1 MIRSTLST
9 FTKHTMGRVR
19 RRTSTKQR
27 SIALVVR
34 SLRHAQPDRAQPGH
48 EIPLVV
54 AVAVGLPP
62 AAPPRTGFPH
72 RIAVPLPPRFLF
84 QQTLPGQLGL
94 AVHIP
99 PETFLPLRQKML
111 VMLGDWD
118 YLRHRVQVSFSER

>member
-27 SIALVVR
+27 SITLVVR
-34 SLRHAQPDRAQPGH
+34 SLRHAQPDRAQPGR

-84 QQTLPGQLGL
+84 QQTLPAWSRRTHPRRNFPSSPPKNVGNARGLGL
-94 AVHIP
+94 SSP
-99 PETFLPLRQKML
+99 
-111 VMLGDWD
+111 
-118 YLRHRVQVSFSER
+118 